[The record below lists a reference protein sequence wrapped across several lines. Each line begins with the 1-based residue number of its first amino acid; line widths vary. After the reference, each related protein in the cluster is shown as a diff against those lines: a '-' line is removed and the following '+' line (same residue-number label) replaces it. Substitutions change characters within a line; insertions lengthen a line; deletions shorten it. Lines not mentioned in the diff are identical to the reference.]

1 MIYKFVL
8 KEKKK
13 ETRKTSTG
21 EYAKKKKTKSMVL
34 YSFFN
39 IILQNF

>member
-1 MIYKFVL
+1 MFVL

-21 EYAKKKKTKSMVL
+21 EYAKKKKDEKYGSL
-34 YSFFN
+34 
-39 IILQNF
+39 

>member
-1 MIYKFVL
+1 MIHKFVL

-13 ETRKTSTG
+13 ETKKTSTG
-21 EYAKKKKTKSMVL
+21 EYANKKKSMVFC
-34 YSFFN
+34 SFFN